1 MGIFNLLAA
10 ATSSDPLGI
19 GTIDKPAPVDNFNAT
34 GGDIGILV
42 FVSTIIK
49 LLMVVGSL
57 WVVINIFLA
66 AYIYISGNG
75 DASANEKVSKMM
87 TNSVIGLILLV
98 TAYTITAI
106 FGLIFFGSAT
116 FILNPT
122 IGSL

>member
-1 MGIFNLLAA
+1 MGILTLLAA
-10 ATSSDPLGI
+10 TTDPLGI
-19 GTIDKPAPVDNFNAT
+19 GTIDKPAPVGNFNAD

-42 FVSTIIK
+42 FISTIIK
-49 LLMVVGSL
+49 LLMIVGSL

-75 DASANEKVSKMM
+75 DASANEKVSTMI
-87 TNSVIGLILLV
+87 TNSVIGLVLLV

-106 FGLIFFGSAT
+106 FSLLFFGSAT

-122 IGSL
+122 IQAIR